1 MMNAIFEKSPMMV
14 SRKIGEECLL
24 VPIRREAADLEKIY
38 TLNEVAAFIW
48 EQIDGTRSVQQLV
61 ATVLDSFD
69 VTVDEAR
76 RDVIEYLELLSRI
89 GAIVSRQTDTLAY

>member
-1 MMNAIFEKSPMMV
+1 MIV
-14 SRKIGEECLL
+14 SRKIGEEYLL
-24 VPIRREAADLEKIY
+24 VPLRREAADPEKIY

-61 ATVLDSFD
+61 AAVLDHFD
-69 VTVDEAR
+69 VTADEAR

-89 GAIVSRQTDTLAY
+89 GAIVSRQRDTI